1 MSRGAAGKN
10 WEALKI
16 NGNFCDITQHG
27 IRENA
32 SQFALYLVVLAV
44 SFLAGDAVQIAPV
57 SSQIPCKQGI
67 LQGISAFLA
76 FLKGIHG
83 KKSLCCRHFSWISL
97 LKLTGKKFQRTGNF
111 DPLTGNIS
119 AKGVN

>member
-1 MSRGAAGKN
+1 MEAGFKCVKARQ
-10 WEALKI
+10 WRAFLV
-16 NGNFCDITQHG
+16 F
-27 IRENA
+27 RE
-32 SQFALYLVVLAV
+32 V
-44 SFLAGDAVQIAPV
+44 SPRKPDCLAGDAVQIAPV
-57 SSQIPCKQGI
+57 YSQIPCKQGI